1 VNEILDEFAPAPIEL
16 DAEQALLDALWAIGQ
31 HAEIAARFV
40 ALRDIHGCI
49 YALRCLRAYDD
60 AAVKAVK
67 LISDKR
73 AALDKAREGSPGGP
87 G

>member
-1 VNEILDEFAPAPIEL
+1 MNDLVPAPIEL
-16 DAEQALLDALWAIGQ
+16 DAEQALLDALWAISK
-31 HAEIAARFV
+31 HAEIATQFL

-49 YALRCLRAYDD
+49 YSLRCLRAYDD
-60 AAVKAVK
+60 HAVKVLK

-73 AALDKAREGSPGGP
+73 AALTKAREGSPGGP